1 MMAPELQTLA
11 RIFIERLLNTAAEGV
26 ALVSLVWVALRLVS
40 RQNSGTRFAIWFSAL
55 FGIVALPFVSGSDY
69 ISSHLTALPSASL
82 HGQIVLSP
90 SIGFSLFIAW
100 AIGAGLL
107 LFRLGVGLWR
117 VGRFRRNCSEVEPA
131 GLDPA
136 VACIVRDFKSSRR
149 VRLYVSSE
157 ATVPAAIGFF
167 RPAIVF
173 PAWLL
178 PQLSGDEVRIIL
190 LHELAHLSRWDDWTN
205 LVQKVVKAVFFFHP
219 AVWWIENRLTLE
231 REMACDDMV
240 LAQTA
245 SARAYASSLIS
256 FAEKLQGRR
265 GLALA
270 QALVGRMHQMSLRLA
285 QILDGERPRRTALW
299 TPVMGLAAGMMALAI
314 GAAPFI
320 PRVVAFQ
327 TQPSPSASQQP
338 GAMVHP
344 VVVRPGVET
353 SARAGFAPHARAIS
367 AAFHPRTSV
376 PVLKLKG
383 PSRQPV
389 LIRASITEEG
399 LPMQETIFILRTNQ
413 FDASGSAI
421 WTLCIWRVGGDN
433 ATGRQLESAIFVR
446 LI

>member
-1 MMAPELQTLA
+1 
-11 RIFIERLLNTAAEGV
+11 V
-26 ALVSLVWVALRLVS
+26 
-40 RQNSGTRFAIWFSAL
+40 
-55 FGIVALPFVSGSDY
+55 
-69 ISSHLTALPSASL
+69 
-82 HGQIVLSP
+82 
-90 SIGFSLFIAW
+90 
-100 AIGAGLL
+100 
-107 LFRLGVGLWR
+107 
-117 VGRFRRNCSEVEPA
+117 

-136 VACIVRDFKSSRR
+136 IAHIVRGFKSSRH
-149 VRLYVSSE
+149 VRLYVSSR

-178 PQLSGDEVRIIL
+178 PQLSAEEIRIIL
-190 LHELAHLSRWDDWTN
+190 LHEFAHLRRWDDWTN

-256 FAEKLQGRR
+256 FAEKLQGRQ

-270 QALVGRMHQMSLRLA
+270 QALVSRMHQMSLRLA
-285 QILDGERPRRTALW
+285 QILDAERPSRTALW

-314 GAAPFI
+314 GAAPYI

-327 TQPSPSASQQP
+327 TQPSPSASKHVQAAQNTLNTPTQP
-338 GAMVHP
+338 VAIVRPPMVRP
-344 VVVRPGVET
+344 VVEPA
-353 SARAGFAPHARAIS
+353 ARARFVPHARAIS
-367 AAFHPRTSV
+367 AAFHPRASE

-389 LIRASITEEG
+389 LIRATHAEEVP
-399 LPMQETIFILRTNQ
+399 PMQETIFILRTSRS
-413 FDASGSAI
+413 DVSGSAI
-421 WTLCIWRVGGDN
+421 WTLCVWRVGGNN
-433 ATGRQLESAIFVR
+433 AAERQFESAIFVT